1 MEPNTANNKDNKA
14 SFLTSLFE
22 WMKVIVIALIIS
34 IPIRVFI
41 AEPFIVDGASMDP
54 NFATGQF
61 LIVDRLTYRFES
73 PKRGDVIV
81 FRYPNN
87 PSTYYIKRIIGLPG
101 EIVNIKSGI
110 VSINK
115 QTEKGIVASST
126 TTLQEPYI
134 KDSHRSYEDF
144 NAVLKSDEYFVMGDN
159 RSESSDSRIWGPLE
173 KKLIIGRPVI
183 RLLPITKLSIYPEEY
198 TEK

>member
-1 MEPNTANNKDNKA
+1 
-14 SFLTSLFE
+14 
-22 WMKVIVIALIIS
+22 
-34 IPIRVFI
+34 
-41 AEPFIVDGASMDP
+41 MDP

-61 LIVDRLTYRFES
+61 LIVDRLTYRFEN

-110 VSINK
+110 VSISK
-115 QTEKGIVASST
+115 QTEKGIIASST

-144 NAVLKSDEYFVMGDN
+144 NAVLKLDEYFVMGDN
-159 RSESSDSRIWGPLE
+159 RNESSDSRIWGPLE